1 MAPQEKGLGCD
12 SGDQPG
18 PREQSQKLD
27 YLGQGDGLRPRAGR
41 QLEIPGLRMLEAS
54 ERQPSL
60 FNWPLLPSSLQ
71 TGRQRTLQGA
81 VASEYT
87 GKTAWKLLEDPAAQL
102 S

>member
-1 MAPQEKGLGCD
+1 
-12 SGDQPG
+12 
-18 PREQSQKLD
+18 
-27 YLGQGDGLRPRAGR
+27 
-41 QLEIPGLRMLEAS
+41 MLEAS
-54 ERQPSL
+54 ELQPSL
-60 FNWPLLPSSLQ
+60 FNWPLLSSSLQ